1 MAYKST
7 RATAAE
13 KKAATAPVEAQT
25 EEKKNQVKN
34 GVDTASKLASAFGT
48 LDKLVEHMNRPAE
61 VQPTIMKQ
69 MLDIQAGSGVSPI
82 SLKLDSPRPRKS
94 DLYPVVSTFT
104 DQADMDEAVALM
116 RADLDYQEQASAVA
130 EARGEIKQRLSEIAR
145 KYSIPG
151 FRWGH
156 IAVSYNGEKT
166 RRTLSSKLLAENGV
180 LASTINA
187 SYTTSKPFQDLRI
200 TDLNK
205 PRSRGGAEGGEEEE

>member
-13 KKAATAPVEAQT
+13 KKAAAAPVEAQT
-25 EEKKNQVKN
+25 EAKKVN
-34 GVDTASKLASAFGT
+34 GKAGMSDFPPHHSSVMSA
-48 LDKLVEHMNRPAE
+48 LDKLVDHMKRP
-61 VQPTIMKQ
+61 
-69 MLDIQAGSGVSPI
+69 LDTLDHLVPKPEPV

-116 RADLDYQEQASAVA
+116 QADLDYQEQASAVA
-130 EARGEIKQRLSEIAR
+130 EMRGNIKERLAEIAR

-166 RRTLSSKLLAENGV
+166 RRTLSTKLLAENGV

-205 PRSRGGAEGGEEEE
+205 PKTRNGAEGGSEEED